1 MSNLEKYNEAF
12 KEVFEVDENQL
23 EGLTYQSIEA
33 WDSVGHMGLVA
44 ALEEKFL
51 IMMEMDDIIEF
62 SSYEKGMELLAEN
75 YNIEFLGNCETSQ

>member
-12 KEVFEVDENQL
+12 KEVFSVEGDELRN
-23 EGLTYQSIEA
+23 LTYQGIEA

-62 SSYEKGMELLAEN
+62 NSYEKGKEILSDN
-75 YNIEFLGNCETSQ
+75 YDIEF

>member
-12 KEVFEVDENQL
+12 KEVLSVEENQL
-23 EGLTYQSIEA
+23 KNLTYQSVET

-44 ALEEKFL
+44 ALEEKFM

-62 SSYEKGMELLAEN
+62 NSYEQGKKILAEN
-75 YNIEFLGNCETSQ
+75 YGIVF

>member
-1 MSNLEKYNEAF
+1 MMSNLEKYNEAF
-12 KEVFEVDENQL
+12 KEVFSVEGDELRN
-23 EGLTYQSIEA
+23 LTYQGIEA

-62 SSYEKGMELLAEN
+62 NSYEKGKEILSDN
-75 YNIEFLGNCETSQ
+75 YDIEF